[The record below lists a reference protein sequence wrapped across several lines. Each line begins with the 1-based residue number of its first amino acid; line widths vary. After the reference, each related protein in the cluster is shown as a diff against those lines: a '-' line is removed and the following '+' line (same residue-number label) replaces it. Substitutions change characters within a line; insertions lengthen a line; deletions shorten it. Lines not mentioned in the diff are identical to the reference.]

1 MNDLKENVLEHDD
14 SSFVMMTHIYD
25 SLCCNK
31 GLKLASCV
39 VTKND
44 DSSLTKKQRGVMTHL
59 LLMTHFYDSS
69 CRNKRFKL
77 ASYLVTIYILYYI

>member
-39 VTKND
+39 VTK
-44 DSSLTKKQRGVMTHL
+44 KQRKGH
-59 LLMTHFYDSS
+59 S
-69 CRNKRFKL
+69 
-77 ASYLVTIYILYYI
+77 